1 MADLKRKNEELNQ
14 FMVLLDGMPNLV
26 EPEFRIDTY
35 RIGVTK
41 LAFADGIL
49 TVWLRRPGLLIGKG
63 GSTIKAIEERL
74 GCKIAIEEVRELWD

>member
-1 MADLKRKNEELNQ
+1 LTAL
-14 FMVLLDGMPNLV
+14 PNLV
-26 EPEFRIDTY
+26 VPEFSIDTY

>member
-41 LAFADGIL
+41 LAIADGIL
-49 TVWLRRPGLLIGKG
+49 TV
-63 GSTIKAIEERL
+63 
-74 GCKIAIEEVRELWD
+74 